1 MLVISK
7 YVAKDTKDINMKRYV
22 KSANID
28 AIDSLNELLTSE
40 PMTEEDVLRDIA
52 VNVLQ
57 NMDNTGIS
65 YQESKQEAA
74 RYYAQLVS
82 ELDDFLRKE
91 FGIKPAEID
100 TL

>member
-1 MLVISK
+1 
-7 YVAKDTKDINMKRYV
+7 MKRYV
-22 KSANID
+22 KSANVD
-28 AIDSLNELLTSE
+28 VTERLNELLVSE
-40 PMTEEDVLRDIA
+40 PMSEEDVLSDIA

-65 YQESKQEAA
+65 YQESKQEVA
-74 RYYAQLVS
+74 RYYTQLVS
-82 ELDDFLRKE
+82 ELDDFLRRE

>member
-1 MLVISK
+1 
-7 YVAKDTKDINMKRYV
+7 MKRYV

-28 AIDSLNELLTSE
+28 TIDSLNDLLASE
-40 PMTEEDVLRDIA
+40 PITEEDVLRDIA

>member
-1 MLVISK
+1 
-7 YVAKDTKDINMKRYV
+7 MKRYV
-22 KSANID
+22 KSANVD
-28 AIDSLNELLTSE
+28 VTERLNELLVSE
-40 PMTEEDVLRDIA
+40 PMSEEDVLSDIA

-65 YQESKQEAA
+65 YQESKQEVA
-74 RYYAQLVS
+74 RYYTQLVS

>member
-7 YVAKDTKDINMKRYV
+7 YVAKDINMKRYV

-28 AIDSLNELLTSE
+28 TIDSLNDLLASE
-40 PMTEEDVLRDIA
+40 PITEEDVLRDIA

>member
-7 YVAKDTKDINMKRYV
+7 YVAKDINMKRYV

>member
-1 MLVISK
+1 
-7 YVAKDTKDINMKRYV
+7 MKRYV
-22 KSANID
+22 RSANVD
-28 AIDSLNELLTSE
+28 AIDSLNELLSSE
-40 PMTEEDVLRDIA
+40 PMPEEDVLRDIA

-65 YQESKQEAA
+65 YQESKQDAA
-74 RYYAQLVS
+74 RYYTQLVS

-91 FGIKPAEID
+91 FGIKSGDIE

>member
-1 MLVISK
+1 
-7 YVAKDTKDINMKRYV
+7 MKRYV
-22 KSANID
+22 KSANVD
-28 AIDSLNELLTSE
+28 VTERLNELLVSE
-40 PMTEEDVLRDIA
+40 PVPEEDVLRDIA

-65 YQESKQEAA
+65 YQESKHQAVE
-74 RYYAQLVS
+74 YYTQLVS
-82 ELDDFLRKE
+82 ELDHFLRKE

>member
-1 MLVISK
+1 
-7 YVAKDTKDINMKRYV
+7 MKRYV
-22 KSANID
+22 KSSNVD
-28 AIDSLNELLTSE
+28 VTEKLNELLASE
-40 PMTEEDVLRDIA
+40 PMPEEDVLRDIA

-65 YQESKQEAA
+65 YQESKQDAA

>member
-1 MLVISK
+1 
-7 YVAKDTKDINMKRYV
+7 MKRYV
-22 KSANID
+22 KSSNVD
-28 AIDSLNELLTSE
+28 VTERLNELLTSE
-40 PMTEEDVLRDIA
+40 PMSEEDVLRDIA

-74 RYYAQLVS
+74 RYYTQLVS

>member
-1 MLVISK
+1 MFIISK
-7 YVAKDTKDINMKRYV
+7 YVAKDMNMKRYV
-22 KSANID
+22 KSADVD
-28 AIDSLNELLTSE
+28 AIDNLNELLASE

>member
-7 YVAKDTKDINMKRYV
+7 YVAKDINMKRYV
-22 KSANID
+22 KSSNVD
-28 AIDSLNELLTSE
+28 VTERLNELLASE

-65 YQESKQEAA
+65 YQESKQDAA
-74 RYYAQLVS
+74 RYYSQLVS

-91 FGIKPAEID
+91 FGIKPAELD

>member
-1 MLVISK
+1 
-7 YVAKDTKDINMKRYV
+7 MKRYV
-22 KSANID
+22 KSSNVD
-28 AIDSLNELLTSE
+28 VTEKLNELLASE
-40 PMTEEDVLRDIA
+40 PMLEEDVLRDIA

-57 NMDNTGIS
+57 SMDSTGIS

-74 RYYAQLVS
+74 RYYTQLVS

-91 FGIKPAEID
+91 FGIKPAELN